1 MGKIFNKGLDEDED
15 KKEGHLK
22 RLKNVEN
29 KIKSKNKK
37 QPEPIKNEE
46 QSEAIKDKSA
56 MADKKPRELC
66 S

>member
-15 KKEGHLK
+15 KKEGQ
-22 RLKNVEN
+22 LKNVEN
-29 KIKSKNKK
+29 KIKSKNTK

-56 MADKKPRELC
+56 MADKKPKELC